1 MLTQEADTLM
11 REAPWHTRMY
21 AYTHSHILHPP
32 SNAILINSLRF
43 DLSPLDQMADVF
55 ILEGEEM
62 NQEWLHILQR
72 HKNDGGVGLSPGG
85 IRESCCW
92 DCSSSCISFGK
103 LFLRPHF
110 ITSNY
115 TCEIKVFKIFSSF
128 YGSTVQS
135 LVWNRPEFG
144 VKCLWLPALW
154 RSPDPAPG
162 LCHFTHQK
170 TPQITRFGQE
180 AAFAQGWE

>member
-11 REAPWHTRMY
+11 REAPWHTRMH

-72 HKNDGGVGLSPGG
+72 HKKDGGVGLSPGG
-85 IRESCCW
+85 IRESCC
-92 DCSSSCISFGK
+92 
-103 LFLRPHF
+103 
-110 ITSNY
+110 
-115 TCEIKVFKIFSSF
+115 
-128 YGSTVQS
+128 
-135 LVWNRPEFG
+135 
-144 VKCLWLPALW
+144 
-154 RSPDPAPG
+154 
-162 LCHFTHQK
+162 
-170 TPQITRFGQE
+170 
-180 AAFAQGWE
+180 

>member
-21 AYTHSHILHPP
+21 AKHTLTHTPLLHPP
-32 SNAILINSLRF
+32 SNAILITSLRF

-72 HKNDGGVGLSPGG
+72 HKNRRRKSVLVDDGGVGLSPGG

-103 LFLRPHF
+103 IFLRPNF

-115 TCEIKVFKIFSSF
+115 TREIKVFKIFSAF
-128 YGSTVQS
+128 YGSTV
-135 LVWNRPEFG
+135 
-144 VKCLWLPALW
+144 
-154 RSPDPAPG
+154 
-162 LCHFTHQK
+162 
-170 TPQITRFGQE
+170 
-180 AAFAQGWE
+180 